1 MFVLHTNSKNA
12 LEGKR
17 ENGVH
22 RKCGLKLKNAGTG
35 MIKRLYHS
43 PFKNTKCKTF
53 NFNNYSN
60 LFSLNIKQVY
70 SPGPVAIDSALLFT
84 CVKKQMALTY
94 LLLGGKGG
102 WQRVHASLVLCV
114 FLVRA
119 SGILFALVLFCLSLL
134 PFSLSLS
141 ALLSL
146 QPASLQTGGQAMPL
160 RSACY
165 ERWVTEPDNTTN
177 CSIFEEIKH
186 SVCLKFHYLF
196 AFLPPPLINLAL
208 YAKQRSS
215 SRVES
220 NKLGLCE
227 SCKAAALLYSC
238 TL

>member
-1 MFVLHTNSKNA
+1 M
-12 LEGKR
+12 
-17 ENGVH
+17 
-22 RKCGLKLKNAGTG
+22 
-35 MIKRLYHS
+35 
-43 PFKNTKCKTF
+43 
-53 NFNNYSN
+53 
-60 LFSLNIKQVY
+60 Y

-94 LLLGGKGG
+94 LMLGGKGR

-114 FLVRA
+114 FLVQA
-119 SGILFALVLFCLSLL
+119 SGILFALVLFCLSLF

-186 SVCLKFHYLF
+186 SVCLKFCYLF
-196 AFLPPPLINLAL
+196 AFFSPPLINLAL
-208 YAKQRSS
+208 YAK
-215 SRVES
+215 
-220 NKLGLCE
+220 
-227 SCKAAALLYSC
+227 
-238 TL
+238 